1 MAREAV
7 KKAVTKV
14 YGNGIK
20 LVLEEPDEEQKNNT
34 KANLLESDI
43 VKSALAMGAK
53 VEEEKE
59 G

>member
-1 MAREAV
+1 M
-7 KKAVTKV
+7 